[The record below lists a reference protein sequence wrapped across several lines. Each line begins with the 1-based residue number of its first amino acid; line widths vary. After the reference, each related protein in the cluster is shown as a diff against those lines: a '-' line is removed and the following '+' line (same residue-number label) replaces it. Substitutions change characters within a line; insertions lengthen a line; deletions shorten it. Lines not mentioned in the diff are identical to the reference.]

1 MSVDFYSQP
10 SFASGRTYRFYNS
23 SRPQNGPGI
32 LSSIASFLAPIG
44 KMAIRGL
51 TGNIGRKVASKGAE
65 VLTGVAVD
73 ALRGQHVGES
83 LKRRA
88 RNAALDALTAP
99 VRKLKQKGV
108 KRSKSKIGK
117 ASKRRRANLF

>member
-10 SFASGRTYRFYNS
+10 SFASGRPYRIYNS
-23 SRPQNGPGI
+23 SRPQNGSGI